1 MTTKKITKSSIAR
14 PKGAQVKKPAQ
25 QAGAVRVAAIQMA
38 SGPNV
43 ASNLAEAEQ
52 LIELAVEGGAR
63 LVALPEFFA
72 IMAMKDADVVKARE
86 AEGHGPIQSFL
97 SRMAKKH
104 KIWLIG
110 GSVPLEASVANKVR
124 NSCLVY
130 DERGKQVA
138 RYDKIHLFGLDLG
151 NERYQEFRLI
161 EPGDTIV
168 VINSP
173 FGRIGL
179 SICYD
184 LRFPEL
190 YRAMPGVD
198 IIVVPS
204 AFTAT
209 TGRAHFETLIR
220 ARAIENLAYVVA
232 PAQGGYHLSG
242 RETHGDSMIVDP
254 WGVVLDRLPR
264 GSGVVIANIN
274 PAYQASLRKSL
285 PALQHRYIGTP
296 QIDVLEAERRTAAK
310 REAPAK

>member
-1 MTTKKITKSSIAR
+1 MTTKKITKSSVAR
-14 PKGAQVKKPAQ
+14 PKGAQVKQTAA
-25 QAGAVRVAAIQMA
+25 QAGTVRVAAIQMA

-43 ASNLAEAEQ
+43 SANLAEAEQ
-52 LIELAVEGGAR
+52 LIELAVDAGAQ
-63 LVALPEFFA
+63 LVALPEFFC
-72 IMAMKDADVVKARE
+72 IMAMKDADVVKVRE
-86 AEGHGPIQSFL
+86 AEGQGPIQSFL

-104 KIWLIG
+104 KIWLVG
-110 GSVPLEASVANKVR
+110 GSVPLEAGAANKVR

-151 NERYQEFRLI
+151 NERFQEANLM
-161 EPGDTIV
+161 EPGDKV
-168 VINSP
+168 VVVNTP

-190 YRAMPGVD
+190 YRAMPDVD

-220 ARAIENLAYVVA
+220 ARAIENLAYVIA

-254 WGVVLDRLPR
+254 WGVVLDRLSR
-264 GSGVVIANIN
+264 GSGVAIANIN

-285 PALQHRYIGTP
+285 PALKHRFIP
-296 QIDVLEAERRTAAK
+296 CKQIKVDVVERRAVAK
-310 REAPAK
+310 REPAKK